1 MPAFAV
7 EIARGALKALKRID
21 PDAAGR
27 IVAAIDAL
35 ASDPRPRGCA
45 RLEGR
50 DAWRIR
56 VGSYRVIYEIHDS
69 RLVILVVAVGHR
81 REVYRR

>member
-35 ASDPRPRGCA
+35 ASDRARAAAPGSRAAMRG
-45 RLEGR
+45 
-50 DAWRIR
+50 
-56 VGSYRVIYEIHDS
+56 GSASV
-69 RLVILVVAVGHR
+69 LTA
-81 REVYRR
+81 